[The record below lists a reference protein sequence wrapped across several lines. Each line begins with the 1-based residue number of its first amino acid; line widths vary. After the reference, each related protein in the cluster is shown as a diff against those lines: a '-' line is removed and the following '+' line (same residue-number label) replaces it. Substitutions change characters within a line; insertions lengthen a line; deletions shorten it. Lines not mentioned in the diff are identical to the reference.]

1 MVRGAAQSCRPI
13 QFSAPHSSIL
23 LSMSVLR
30 NLWIALLMVPAV
42 VWAEPDLVQCQRID
56 QGQLRTASEP
66 ALLEMRCRARQI
78 SYEAPRL
85 KGVTQKFKDDLVF
98 ACLDQADAIEHQL
111 RVAYGY
117 SREKLARAKCAE

>member
-1 MVRGAAQSCRPI
+1 
-13 QFSAPHSSIL
+13 
-23 LSMSVLR
+23 MSVLR

-98 ACLDQADAIEHQL
+98 ACLDQDDAIEHQL